1 MEHLT
6 ILNKSEKDWL
16 KLIVDGRKTIES
28 RWYKCRCAP
37 WNRIKV
43 GESIFFKNSG
53 LPVTV
58 QAKVSKVLQMDNLN
72 LGRVQ
77 EIYSKYG
84 RQIGLDE
91 EEIDQ
96 AINNKG
102 DKKYCIL
109 VFLEEVKEIPPF
121 SINKS
126 GFGLMSAWISTE
138 SIAQIKR

>member
-1 MEHLT
+1 MEHLA

-37 WNRIKV
+37 WDKIKA

-109 VFLEEVKEIPPF
+109 VFLEKVKEIPPF